1 MTGATPSPPRFEPEP
16 GAIARRGCILGY
28 HTPIITKDEPILNK
42 PVYPLLGEL
51 DFHLYAE
58 GRHERLWDKLGAHP
72 CTHQGRDGV
81 AFAVWAPNARRV
93 AVIGEFNGWSPDA
106 HLMERLETG
115 IWQCFVDG
123 AVAGQ
128 CYKYHVVSGVNEH
141 WVEKTDPVGFHT
153 EVRPGTASRIFTSSH
168 EWNDASWMEERG
180 RVDPLKRPISIYEV
194 HLGSWK
200 RDPSDP
206 ERFLSYREIAP
217 SLAEHA
223 RSMGFTHVE
232 LLPITEH
239 PFDGSWGYQT
249 SGYFAPTSRFGTPD
263 DFRFLV
269 DTLHQAGVGVVLD
282 WVPAHFPK
290 DFPGL
295 AYFDGTHLYEHADP
309 RQGEHRDWS
318 TLIFNYGR
326 NEVSNFLLA
335 SALYWLEEFHID
347 GLRVDAV
354 ASMLYLDYSRKEGEW
369 IPNKYGGR
377 ENIEAIEFIRHMNAR
392 VHALHPGA
400 FTLAEESTA
409 WPAVS
414 RPLYVGG
421 LGFTFKWDMGWMHDI
436 LAYFEKDPVHRKWHH
451 DHLTFRMMYAYSENF
466 VLPLSHDEV
475 VHLKGSLLTKMPGDW
490 WQKMANLR
498 LLYGNQWANPGKKL
512 LFMGGEFGQWREW
525 SEERSLDWHLL
536 DFPTHRG
543 LVNWV
548 ADLNRLY
555 IDEPAMHENDCDGR
569 GFQWIDCNDSDHS
582 VTSFIRRPTT
592 GDTRPLVFVFNHTPQ
607 PRHGYRVGVPHD
619 GFWRERL
626 NSDAQ
631 IYGGAGMGN
640 HGGKDA
646 EPSPWQGQ
654 PAHLILDLPPLSCL
668 VLAPGAD

>member
-1 MTGATPSPPRFEPEP
+1 M
-16 GAIARRGCILGY
+16 
-28 HTPIITKDEPILNK
+28 NK

-58 GRHERLWDKLGAHP
+58 GRHERLWEKLGAHP
-72 CTHQGRDGV
+72 CTYEGREGV
-81 AFAVWAPNARRV
+81 AFAVWAPNARRM

-106 HLMERLETG
+106 HLMERLNTG
-115 IWQCFVDG
+115 IWQCFVEG
-123 AVAGQ
+123 AKIGQ
-128 CYKYHVVSGVNEH
+128 AYKYHVVSGVNDH
-141 WVEKTDPVGFHT
+141 WVEKMDPVGFHA
-153 EVRPGTASRIFTSSH
+153 EVRPGTASRVFASTHS
-168 EWNDASWMEERG
+168 WNDAKWMKKREG
-180 RVDPLKRPISIYEV
+180 TDPLKRPISIYEI

-200 RDPSDP
+200 RDPSNP
-206 ERFLSYREIAP
+206 ERFLSYREMAP

-223 RSMGFTHVE
+223 KAMGFTHVE

-249 SGYFAPTSRFGTPD
+249 LGYFAPTSRFGDPD

-269 DTLHQAGVGVVLD
+269 DTLHQAGVGVILD

-295 AYFDGTHLYEHADP
+295 GYFDGTHLYEHADP
-309 RQGEHRDWS
+309 RQGEHKDWS
-318 TLIFNYGR
+318 TFIFNYGR

-335 SALYWLEEFHID
+335 SALFWLEEFHID

-354 ASMLYLDYSRKEGEW
+354 ASMLYLDYSRKDGEW
-369 IPNKYGGR
+369 VANKFGGR
-377 ENIEAIEFIRHMNAR
+377 ENIEAIEFLRHMNAR

-421 LGFTFKWDMGWMHDI
+421 LGFTFKWDMGWMHDT

-451 DHLTFRMMYAYSENF
+451 DHLTFRMMYAWSENF

-498 LLYGNQWANPGKKL
+498 LLYANQWANPGKKL

-536 DFPTHRG
+536 DFPTHHG
-543 LVNWV
+543 LMNWV

-555 IDEPAMHENDCDGR
+555 VDEPAMHVYDCDGR
-569 GFQWIDCNDSDHS
+569 GFQWIDCNDSDNS
-582 VTSFIRRPTT
+582 VTSFIRKGATDDAP
-592 GDTRPLVFVFNHTPQ
+592 PVVFVFNHTPC
-607 PRHGYRVGVPHD
+607 PRYGYRVGVPRD

-631 IYGGAGMGN
+631 IYGGSGVGNMG
-640 HGGKDA
+640 GRVA
-646 EPSPWQGQ
+646 EPTAWQGQ
-654 PAHLILDLPPLSCL
+654 PAHLLLDLPPLSCL
-668 VLAPGAD
+668 ALVPGEG